1 MQKNKQPKESKI
13 PVSGK
18 TTGAKSPNEKYG
30 FHFSSSLK
38 ITDKETGKV
47 MVQMR
52 CD

>member
-1 MQKNKQPKESKI
+1 MQKNKQQQESKI
-13 PVSGK
+13 PVSEK
-18 TTGAKSPNEKYG
+18 TTVAKTPNEKYG

-47 MVQMR
+47 LVQMR